1 MVCRLHC
8 MSTWCIYLHTD
19 GVVLV
24 DAEVKY
30 KHLPVQ
36 GDHSED
42 GAGVGGPGY
51 VTHLLRG
58 GGGSSYEKFNI
69 FSRCFITSDMKGLFS
84 RFVLCFCILHNIWWN
99 IRGRTS
105 DAVTVILCTVLD
117 QLWIVVLFI

>member
-30 KHLPVQ
+30 EHLPVQ

-58 GGGSSYEKFNI
+58 GGGLVLRKIQHFFEVLYNERYER
-69 FSRCFITSDMKGLFS
+69 S
-84 RFVLCFCILHNIWWN
+84 IL
-99 IRGRTS
+99 TF
-105 DAVTVILCTVLD
+105 CTVFLYTA
-117 QLWIVVLFI
+117 QYLVEYQGSNQ

>member
-1 MVCRLHC
+1 

-30 KHLPVQ
+30 EHLPVQ
-36 GDHSED
+36 GDNSED

-58 GGGSSYEKFNI
+58 GGTRLTKNSTF
-69 FSRCFITSDMKGLFS
+69 F
-84 RFVLCFCILHNIWWN
+84 
-99 IRGRTS
+99 RG
-105 DAVTVILCTVLD
+105 AL
-117 QLWIVVLFI
+117 